1 MILGDSPRAPVE
13 MQSGQSGV
21 TVDDLFRRT
30 VSRRPDA
37 IALADAP
44 NRASFTDGP
53 PLRLTYVEAD
63 RLVSAIAGRLRQMG
77 LPTDAIVGVQL
88 PNTVENILTLLGV
101 LRAGMIAAPLPLLW
115 RHADAAAALARVG
128 AKAFISCGRVG
139 KFEHGQFVLRVA
151 AEVFSI
157 RYVCGFGPNLPDG
170 VVPFDDLFTAA
181 KLDPIPPLER
191 DAEAAAHLALVTFE
205 MGEAGPMPVAR
216 RHLEL
221 LAGGLAVLLESRLQ
235 QDANILS
242 AIAPASFAGLCLTLM
257 PWLVSGGTLALHHPF
272 EAEVIARQLH
282 DENCGTLILPAP
294 VALRL
299 EEMGLL
305 GPQRPS
311 TIIAAWHAPEHLTG
325 SVEWQKPDAA
335 LVDVS
340 IFGEAGLVAA
350 RRSAEGRPTPLPF
363 GPVTAPFGVAGGMTV
378 AELGA
383 MAANTLAFGGPM
395 VPRHAFPPGIERT
408 DQPHFEIGRD
418 GLVDTR
424 YCCTVD
430 AASNTVMVVGPPS
443 GIVNVGGYRLS
454 LGGFL
459 KTIRRIDAGATLA
472 VLPDALIGRR
482 LTGVAA
488 DPAAMRLALN
498 AAGLNPLVAGAFA
511 DSSDEEKTEPAVAA
525 G

>member
-1 MILGDSPRAPVE
+1 MILGHPPRATE
-13 MQSGQSGV
+13 LQSGQSGV
-21 TVDDLFRRT
+21 TLDDLFRRT
-30 VSRRPDA
+30 VARRPDA

-53 PLRLTYVEAD
+53 PLCLTYAEAD
-63 RLVSAIAGRLRQMG
+63 RTVSAIAGRLRQMG
-77 LPTDAIVGVQL
+77 LPTDAIVGIQL

-115 RHADAAAALARVG
+115 RQADAAAALARVG
-128 AKAFISCGRVG
+128 AKAFISCGHVG
-139 KFEHGQFVLRVA
+139 KFEHCQFALRIA

-157 RYVCGFGPNLPDG
+157 RYVCGFGGNLPDG
-170 VVPFDDLFTAA
+170 VVPLDDLCTAA
-181 KLDPIPPLER
+181 TLDPIPPLER
-191 DAEAAAHLALVTFE
+191 GADAAAHLAVVTFE
-205 MGEAGPMPVAR
+205 MGEAGPVPLAR
-216 RHLEL
+216 RHIEF
-221 LAGGLAVLLESRLQ
+221 LAGGLGVLLESRLQ

-272 EAEVIARQLH
+272 DAEIIARRLR
-282 DENCGTLILPAP
+282 DENCGALILPAP
-294 VALRL
+294 VALQADQI
-299 EEMGLL
+299 GLL
-305 GPQRPS
+305 GPEGPK
-311 TIIAAWHAPEHLTG
+311 TIVAAWYGPEQLAG
-325 SVEWQKPDAA
+325 SAEWRKSGTA

-350 RRSAEGRPTPLPF
+350 RRGADGRPATLPF

-383 MAANTLAFGGPM
+383 MATNTLALGGPM
-395 VPRHAFPPGIERT
+395 VPRHAFPPGIEHT
-408 DQPHFEIGRD
+408 DQPHFEVGRD

-424 YCCTVD
+424 YPCKVD
-430 AASNTVMVVGPPS
+430 AANNTVTVSGPLS
-443 GIVNVGGYRLS
+443 GVVNVGGYRLS
-454 LGGFL
+454 LGSLL
-459 KTIRRIDAGATLA
+459 KTIRRVDAGATLA

-488 DPAAMRLALN
+488 DPAAMRRALN
-498 AAGLNPLVAGAFA
+498 AAGLNPLVAAAFA
-511 DSSDEEKTEPAVAA
+511 DSSGEEKREPAAAA